1 VSAGEWGFAPGASA
15 EEIAGGQ
22 EGGGSAVQ
30 PRGLEIW
37 IVSQSYL
44 PHYGGI
50 TEHAW
55 HLAARL
61 AARGHRVHLLTGNP
75 DRAGRAPRD
84 ADPPG
89 VEVVRWG
96 RTLRVPSHG
105 ARACVTLAWPAGP
118 TLKRLRRAQVVHLQS
133 PLEPFLPLWALHH
146 ARGVKIGTFHTGG
159 SRDHWGYRYFSG
171 WLRGSALGL
180 DRRLAVSAEAA
191 RFAAAHFPGEYLVVP
206 NGVDL
211 TRFAP
216 PAGAAADGARPATE
230 PAAGARILQVGRLDP
245 RKGLAHLL
253 EACGALRH
261 ACPPAGGIEPQ
272 LTLVGD
278 GPERRWLWRQAA
290 REGLRVRFAGAVA
303 RGELARFYAEADI
316 FAAPATDGESFGVAL
331 LEAMAAGLPIVA
343 ADLPGYRE
351 TLAGSGAALLYPADS
366 PAQLAQAL
374 ACLAADAPRRRELG
388 LAGSRFVR
396 RYDWGT
402 IARRV
407 EEVYLE
413 ALDHHAA
420 RAGGP
425 GPAL

>member
-1 VSAGEWGFAPGASA
+1 MH
-15 EEIAGGQ
+15 
-22 EGGGSAVQ
+22 
-30 PRGLEIW
+30 PRSLEIW

-61 AARGHRVHLLTGNP
+61 AGRGHRVHLLTGNP
-75 DRAGRAPRD
+75 DRTGSAPRD

-105 ARACVTLAWPAGP
+105 ARACVTLVWPAGP
-118 TLKRLRRAQVVHLQS
+118 TLERLRRAQVVHLQS
-133 PLEPFLPLWALHH
+133 PLEPLLPLWALRQ
-146 ARGVKIGTFHTGG
+146 AQGVKVGTFHTGG
-159 SRDHWGYRYFSG
+159 SRDHWGYRYFSA
-171 WLRGSALGL
+171 WLRGSALRL

-191 RFAAAHFPGEYLVVP
+191 RFAAAHFPGPYVVVP

-216 PAGAAADGARPATE
+216 AEGTTADETRRATE
-230 PAAGARILQVGRLDP
+230 PAAGARILYVGRLDP

-253 EACGALRH
+253 EACGALCSARS
-261 ACPPAGGIEPQ
+261 PAGGLRPQ
-272 LTLVGD
+272 LVLVGD
-278 GPERRWLWRQAA
+278 GPQRGTLERQAV
-290 REGLRVRFAGAVA
+290 RRGLPVRFAGAVA

-316 FAAPATDGESFGVAL
+316 LAAPATDGESFGVSL

-351 TLAGSGAALLYPADS
+351 TLAGSGAAILYPADS
-366 PAQLAQAL
+366 PTQLAQAL
-374 ACLAADAPRRRELG
+374 ARLAADRPRRREMG
-388 LAGSRFVR
+388 LSGSRFVR
-396 RYDWGT
+396 RYDWAT
-402 IARRV
+402 IAGRV
-407 EEVYLE
+407 EEIYLE
-413 ALDHHAA
+413 ALEQRASC
-420 RAGGP
+420 AGGP
-425 GPAL
+425 GPAR